1 MLAFLADNA
10 LWRHSPNRL
19 SQTWRLVAFKAG
31 IVASEE
37 LAFQPVRFEQD
48 ISRNALPLDLQEL
61 SEAVDGHS
69 DGPMDQRVPSR
80 HFDVAAAPRTER
92 RRTLA
97 SDTCACFRG
106 QSQNQLAALQL
117 PRRPG
122 LFEIWSH
129 FQARPES

>member
-80 HFDVAAAPRTER
+80 HFDVSGRTAHRKASNSCVGYLRLFSRAVSKSARRSTTSSAAR
-92 RRTLA
+92 
-97 SDTCACFRG
+97 SF
-106 QSQNQLAALQL
+106 
-117 PRRPG
+117 
-122 LFEIWSH
+122 
-129 FQARPES
+129 